1 LAFFQVGVVA
11 LLGASGFPAQ
21 REYQAA
27 DQEPEGNR
35 NTGDRNHILEL
46 ISKVIWAAS
55 ALLFE
60 ENQTVIYLIVHPAG
74 LGINPAAKPVHLFEN
89 N

>member
-1 LAFFQVGVVA
+1 MLAR
-11 LLGASGFPAQ
+11 ASGFPAQ

-27 DQEPEGNR
+27 DQEPEGHR
-35 NTGDRNHILEL
+35 NTGDRNQILEL
-46 ISKVIWAAS
+46 ISKLIWAVS
-55 ALLFE
+55 ALSFK